1 MLKDKNDTVKI
12 DLINVIISIKEHK
25 DLLSIMDFIYEL
37 IPKLSEDQNW
47 RVRLTVINNLTEL
60 LKFPN
65 INYQFKQIIINIFIK
80 LLEDEEAEIRN
91 ACCLKLEELTKL
103 LKNEINF
110 DKILKNLEKFEK
122 DPKNFVKITLSE
134 NIFKICPLIDKRQIN
149 EYIFPIFSK
158 LINDENLDIR
168 INLINNISQLS
179 KIIDVNTI
187 LEKIIPSIIEISGNN
202 SWRMRNKIINIIPVL
217 ATNLFNQQIFMKD
230 ILPICL
236 NYLTDHV
243 FAIREAG
250 CKLITNIYKD
260 VKNTELEN
268 KLVAKLN
275 EMSNS
280 SNYLIRNTCGIFI
293 KNFIE
298 KINDKIYFEFFEKKL
313 MQIVYKLT
321 NDKISNVRIT
331 CAIIF
336 NKVKSCNFKDRNNN
350 DKIKRCIEILLK
362 DEDKDVIHVFE

>member
-1 MLKDKNDTVKI
+1 M
-12 DLINVIISIKEHK
+12 
-25 DLLSIMDFIYEL
+25 
-37 IPKLSEDQNW
+37 
-47 RVRLTVINNLTEL
+47 
-60 LKFPN
+60 
-65 INYQFKQIIINIFIK
+65 
-80 LLEDEEAEIRN
+80 
-91 ACCLKLEELTKL
+91 TKL

-110 DKILKNLEKFEK
+110 DKILKSLEKLEK

-158 LINDENLDIR
+158 LINDENIDIR

-179 KIIDVNTI
+179 KIIDVNSI

-202 SWRMRNKIINIIPVL
+202 SWRIRNKIINIIPVL
-217 ATNLFNQQIFMKD
+217 ATSLFNQQIFMKD

-260 VKNTELEN
+260 VKNIELEN
-268 KLVAKLN
+268 KLLAKLN
-275 EMSNS
+275 EMTNS
-280 SNYLIRNTCGIFI
+280 SSYLIRNTSGIFI
-293 KNFIE
+293 KYYI
-298 KINDKIYFEFFEKKL
+298 DKISDKTYFDFFEKKL
-313 MQIVYKLT
+313 IQIVYKLT

-336 NKVKSCNFKDRNNN
+336 NKVKNCNFKDRNNN
-350 DKIKRCIEILLK
+350 DKIKKCIEILLK
-362 DEDKDVIHVFE
+362 DEDKDVIHAFE